1 MSSGEYFLMRIISTA
16 ALAAVLV
23 VSTSAFAQNSSQ
35 TATAATTSAS
45 QSKAA
50 TEEKKVCKRL
60 ETSGTRMAE
69 RVCLTK
75 EEWKKV
81 EQQMSN

>member
-1 MSSGEYFLMRIISTA
+1 MRIISTA

-23 VSTSAFAQNSSQ
+23 VSTPAFAQNSSQ
-35 TATAATTSAS
+35 AATAATASAA
-45 QSKAA
+45 QPSKAA
-50 TEEKKVCKRL
+50 TEEKKVCRRL

-75 EEWKKV
+75 DEWKKV
-81 EQQMSN
+81 EQQMNN

>member
-1 MSSGEYFLMRIISTA
+1 MRITPIATIVTA
-16 ALAAVLV
+16 LLMAVPASAQGNSQAA
-23 VSTSAFAQNSSQ
+23 AAA
-35 TATAATTSAS
+35 ATAAA
-45 QSKAA
+45 QGSKEAKG
-50 TEEKKVCKRL
+50 EKKVCKRL

-81 EQQMSN
+81 EEAN

>member
-1 MSSGEYFLMRIISTA
+1 MRVIPLATVAA
-16 ALAAVLV
+16 ALLMAVPASAQGNSQAA
-23 VSTSAFAQNSSQ
+23 T
-35 TATAATTSAS
+35 TAATSAAPGA
-45 QSKAA
+45 KAA
-50 TEEKKVCKRL
+50 KEEKKVCKRL

-81 EQQMSN
+81 DEQRDD

>member
-1 MSSGEYFLMRIISTA
+1 MRIIPTA
-16 ALAAVLV
+16 ALAAVLL
-23 VSTSAFAQNSSQ
+23 TSAPAFAQNSSQ
-35 TATAATTSAS
+35 AATAATASAA
-45 QSKAA
+45 QPSKAA
-50 TEEKKVCKRL
+50 AEEKKVCKRL

-81 EQQMSN
+81 EQQMGN